1 MTRRKGELS
10 PAGIDRGWPHQVALP
25 AAQVTGAN
33 YKLVHGFCAGLSF
46 CERRHSVRRG
56 EVGHVVFCFAELLGM
71 AGVPVMRAAAM
82 TAFTYR
88 HAVVRHRRQSRN
100 VPSCGSRRAIRSL
113 NTRSSSRSTFGG
125 NGTCRTIPRLR
136 RLRVSM
142 LATPLSMSMAGV
154 SASTSEMRAPLHRSV
169 RQKLTHQIYWVFGA
183 PEEIRTPDPQI
194 RSLVLYPAELRARR
208 VVSYRLRRTMA
219 SRETRSMIPKSG

>member
-136 RLRVSM
+136 RLRSLDARNAALDVDGGREREHFGD
-142 LATPLSMSMAGV
+142 ARAAP
-154 SASTSEMRAPLHRSV
+154 SE
-169 RQKLTHQIYWVFGA
+169 RQA
-183 PEEIRTPDPQI
+183 EINSPN
-194 RSLVLYPAELRARR
+194 LLGFWRARR
-208 VVSYRLRRTMA
+208 DSN
-219 SRETRSMIPKSG
+219 S